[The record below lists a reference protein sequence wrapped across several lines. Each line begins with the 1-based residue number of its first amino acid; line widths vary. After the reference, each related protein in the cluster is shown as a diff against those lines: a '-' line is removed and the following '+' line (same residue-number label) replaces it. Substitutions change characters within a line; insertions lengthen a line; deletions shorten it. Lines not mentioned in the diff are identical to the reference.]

1 MESLKNT
8 VERMGNKVLFK
19 SFSSGSCGNCYYLG
33 VEDEDGGRQGVLI
46 DAGVSLRR
54 VKKELAQEGLGLE
67 DFSAILLTHDHMDH
81 IRSLASFCKHLGK
94 AVWATEELHRALSH
108 HILTHE
114 YIGSCRKVLKKG
126 GWNPVVAGQVLV
138 RYFEVPHDAT
148 QTVGFA
154 IQLGGKNYVH
164 ITDCGRMTTEA
175 LSFCSQAQTVVL
187 ESNYDKRMLIEGS
200 YPKELKDR
208 ILNEKGHMSNDET
221 AQAIKEFSHEGLEN
235 LFLCHL
241 SENNNTPE
249 RAYESAK
256 AALQEA
262 NLTKVRLQT
271 LPRQTPSPLILL

>member
-1 MESLKNT
+1 M
-8 VERMGNKVLFK
+8 
-19 SFSSGSCGNCYYLG
+19 
-33 VEDEDGGRQGVLI
+33 
-46 DAGVSLRR
+46 
-54 VKKELAQEGLGLE
+54 
-67 DFSAILLTHDHMDH
+67 
-81 IRSLASFCKHLGK
+81 
-94 AVWATEELHRALSH
+94 
-108 HILTHE
+108 
-114 YIGSCRKVLKKG
+114 
-126 GWNPVVAGQVLV
+126 
-138 RYFEVPHDAT
+138 PHDAT

-208 ILNEKGHMSNDET
+208 ILNGKGHMSNDET

>member
-1 MESLKNT
+1 
-8 VERMGNKVLFK
+8 MGNRVLFK

-33 VEDEDGGRQGVLI
+33 VEDEKGGRQGVLI

-54 VKKELAQEGLGLE
+54 VKKELASEGLGLN
-67 DFSAILLTHDHMDH
+67 DFSAILVTHDHMDH

-94 AVWATEELHRALSH
+94 PVWATAELHKALAH
-108 HILTHE
+108 HIITHE
-114 YIGSCRKVLKKG
+114 YIGPCRRILQKG
-126 GWNPVVAGQVLV
+126 AWNQVVEGMVMV

-154 IQLGGKNYVH
+154 IQLAGKNYVH

-187 ESNYDKRMLIEGS
+187 ESNYDTQMLLEGP

-208 ILNEKGHMSNDET
+208 ILNGNGHMSNDES
-221 AQAIKEFSHEGLEN
+221 AQAIRTFAHKGLEN

-249 RAYESAK
+249 KAYECAK
-256 AALQEA
+256 AALEDTEFQ
-262 NLTKVRLQT
+262 NIRLQT
-271 LPRQTPSPLILL
+271 LPRRTPSALLLL